1 MWHCIFYSSLIAGI
15 VKDKTFDLHAFLR
28 SWFNVGVFLNEHG
41 SGSWPIIA
49 EMDRRYWVC
58 AALEWSWDAMVGQ
71 LYLIMP
77 LGYSHFRKALQRF
90 GRYLD
95 LVMRTFLLFGL
106 GTYINKCRHGNVIYS
121 SIYTTY
127 YKEERYILLCASMFL
142 MNKKLYQNWKATF
155 TLGNVDY
162 KFIHIK
168 ILCPVRSR

>member
-1 MWHCIFYSSLIAGI
+1 M
-15 VKDKTFDLHAFLR
+15 
-28 SWFNVGVFLNEHG
+28 E
-41 SGSWPIIA
+41 A
-49 EMDRRYWVC
+49 E
-58 AALEWSWDAMVGQ
+58 AGQ
-71 LYLIMP
+71 LLRRWIVDIEFVQLWNGRGMRWLANYTWSCLWGIAT
-77 LGYSHFRKALQRF
+77 LERHFSV
-90 GRYLD
+90 LD